1 MGIRSS
7 LFTQTSFQ
15 SSVIRVGTLASRKS
29 SWFFFSCSCHFIYID
44 VTKFCFF
51 FFFERKGNFFGPW
64 WFEQKE
70 YFKKKLFYGCFIPT
84 KGFVKSKQLWLIHD
98 GWHVQRKVM
107 KCHILQS
114 VLDLWLLYLGE
125 GIVTIILD
133 SFKGNIHT
141 LATCTENDK

>member
-1 MGIRSS
+1 
-7 LFTQTSFQ
+7 
-15 SSVIRVGTLASRKS
+15 
-29 SWFFFSCSCHFIYID
+29 
-44 VTKFCFF
+44 
-51 FFFERKGNFFGPW
+51 
-64 WFEQKE
+64 
-70 YFKKKLFYGCFIPT
+70 
-84 KGFVKSKQLWLIHD
+84 
-98 GWHVQRKVM
+98 VQRKVM